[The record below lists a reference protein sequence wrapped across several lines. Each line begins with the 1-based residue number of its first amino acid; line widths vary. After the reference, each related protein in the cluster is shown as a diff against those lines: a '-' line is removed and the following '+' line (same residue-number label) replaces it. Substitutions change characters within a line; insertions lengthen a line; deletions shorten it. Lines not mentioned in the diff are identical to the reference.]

1 MADLAQVLVAHS
13 VVLFSFLQIVF
24 GGEYCPRNGN
34 RETTYCS
41 GFCCG
46 ERDTQCCASFISSYW
61 YFWFCLIGFF
71 LMMLIGVMYACCRQ
85 SKSRQT
91 VSTTNTSG
99 GSPPYSPRTGP
110 DGVGY
115 SSHTGGVT
123 LPPPYPFGAPP
134 VKPPPYSAAD
144 PPPPYSSVGDIHSVT
159 NSPSHTGVVNN
170 SYVHQ
175 Q

>member
-1 MADLAQVLVAHS
+1 MADFSQVLVAHS
-13 VVLFSFLQIVF
+13 VLLFSFLQSVL
-24 GGEYCPRNGN
+24 GGEYCPREDG
-34 RETTYCS
+34 TYCS

-46 ERDTQCCASFISSYW
+46 SRDRQCCASFISSYW

-85 SKSRQT
+85 SKNRQT
-91 VSTTNTSG
+91 VSTTNSSG
-99 GSPPYSPRTGP
+99 GGQHYSGRTRL

-115 SSHTGGVT
+115 SCHRGEVT
-123 LPPPYPFGAPP
+123 LPPPYLFGPAPP
-134 VKPPPYSAAD
+134 VKPPPYSASD
-144 PPPPYSSVGDIHSVT
+144 PPPPYSSVGDIPTVSG
-159 NSPSHTGVVNN
+159 SAGIVNN